1 MLEEIISE
9 NKKNITEKGLKYSVL
24 RHYFNEDDSLL
35 DFGFCTLKD
44 GSRAILTE
52 ESKPQIN
59 VNLMQ
64 NLLYRKLGF
73 TVTDLFPVDL
83 ENNKMAMLRGGI
95 SKDKSILSE
104 RTINSIGRT
113 LEFKDL
119 FSNTLTA
126 HDFHNYQNNAYIIP
140 TLKDDF
146 CSTPFLAEKYFILR
160 QIVKDRRLSPGNR
173 PIDKIFADEFSGF
186 SEFFLDKPLV
196 EILKSRL
203 VKISTF
209 DTKNN
214 LDSLLYKLNGNGL
227 VEKVIPTCSGIKNED
242 IKKLKFGNGVLKNK
256 YESEFYFGSKGL
268 EKAVKTIREN
278 ELLGQIFT
286 QTDRINLT
294 AKLWETSAEELAS
307 KYHEDTNYVI
317 DEAYAKNVDIN
328 KAVVGEVF
336 RQGNKDVPFIYL
348 GNYYM

>member
-35 DFGFCTLKD
+35 DLGFCTLKD
-44 GSRAILTE
+44 GSKAILTE

-83 ENNKMAMLRGGI
+83 ENGKMAMLRGGI
-95 SKDKSILSE
+95 AKDKSILSE
-104 RTINSIGRT
+104 RTLNSMGRA
-113 LEFKDL
+113 LELKDL
-119 FSNTLTA
+119 FSNTLSA
-126 HDFHNYQNNAYIIP
+126 HEFHNNYQNKEHIIP
-140 TLKDDF
+140 LLKDE
-146 CSTPFLAEKYFILR
+146 SLFLTEKYFILR
-160 QIVKDRRLSPGNR
+160 QIIKDRTLAPGKR
-173 PIDKIFADEFSGF
+173 PIDKIFADEFSDF
-186 SEFFLDKPLV
+186 SEFFLDKSLV

-328 KAVVGEVF
+328 KAIVGEVF